1 MTTQPANNA
10 PARKPARKP
19 EGELR
24 RGWTTGTCA
33 AAGAAAAFRALL
45 ENRAQSSVTVRL
57 PKGEAPT
64 FALSRCER
72 TQEGWRCGVIKDAG
86 DDPDVT
92 HGAEIITEVHP
103 LNPGDGIVFKAGDGV
118 GTVTLAGLPVP
129 VGEPAINPGPRAIIT
144 DAVNAVAEEMDALCD
159 LQITISIPGG
169 AQIAEKTMNPRLGI
183 KGGLSILGTTGIV
196 IPFSCASWINSIH
209 RGIDVARLQ
218 GIDHLIAATGS
229 TSEAAAMRDHPEL
242 PEQAFIDMGDFAGG
256 LLKYLRR
263 HPAPKLSIV
272 GGAAKLAKLA
282 QGHLDLHS
290 KRSSVDMQK
299 LAETALEHGA
309 DAPLANAISK
319 ANTTMEALE
328 LCNKA
333 GIPLAD
339 AIARGARETAMAS
352 LAGETEIRVVVY
364 DRAGNP
370 AGTSERGHEACP

>member
-1 MTTQPANNA
+1 MTMQSADSPPAQ
-10 PARKPARKP
+10 KPARKP

-33 AAGAAAAFRALL
+33 AAAAAAAFRAHLSSH
-45 ENRAQSSVTVRL
+45 EQKSVTVRL

-64 FALSRCER
+64 FALARCEK
-72 TQEGWRCGVIKDAG
+72 TPDGWRAGVIKDAG

-92 HGAEIITEVHP
+92 HGAEVISEIRP
-103 LNPGDGIVFKAGDGV
+103 LSPGDGIVFRAGDGV

-129 VGEPAINPGPRAIIT
+129 VGEPAINPGPRAIIS
-144 DAVNAVAEEMDALCD
+144 DAVYAVADEMDAPCD
-159 LQITISIPGG
+159 LEITISIPGG
-169 AQIAEKTMNPRLGI
+169 QTLAEKTMNPRLGI

-196 IPFSCASWINSIH
+196 IPFSCASWINAIH
-209 RGIDVARLQ
+209 RGVDVARLQ
-218 GIDHLIAATGS
+218 GIAHLIAATGS
-229 TSEAAAMRDHPEL
+229 TSEAAAMRDHPNL

-272 GGAAKLAKLA
+272 GGVAKLAKLA

-290 KRSSVDMQK
+290 KRSSVDMLK
-299 LAETALEHGA
+299 LAETAHTLGA
-309 DAPLANAISK
+309 DDTLCDAIRG
-319 ANTTMEALE
+319 ANTAMEAWT
-328 LCNKA
+328 LCSDA

-352 LAGETEIRVVVY
+352 LAGETDVRIVVY
-364 DRAGNP
+364 DRTGTI
-370 AGTSERGHEACP
+370 AGTSEHGG